1 MGLFE
6 RRRDMR
12 RILQVVDAGSIV
24 AAAKAAGITQPAL
37 SRIVGRFERE
47 LGMPMFKRQPTGM
60 ALTEFGEIVAE
71 ELRRLVREMGAA
83 EARIVRSCD
92 IIRNGRRD
100 P

>member
-1 MGLFE
+1 
-6 RRRDMR
+6 MR

-24 AAAKAAGITQPAL
+24 AATKVAGMTQPAL
-37 SRIVGRFERE
+37 SRIVSRFERE
-47 LGMPMFKRQPTGM
+47 LEVPVFERRPTGM

-71 ELRRLVREMGAA
+71 ELRRLVREMDAA
-83 EARIVRSCD
+83 EARVIRSCD